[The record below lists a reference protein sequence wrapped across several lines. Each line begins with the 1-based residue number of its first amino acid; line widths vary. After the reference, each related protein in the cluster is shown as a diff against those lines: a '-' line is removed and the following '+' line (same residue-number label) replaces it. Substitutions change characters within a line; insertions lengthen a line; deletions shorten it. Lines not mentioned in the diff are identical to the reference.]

1 MIDPLI
7 LVRLSGRYGGRG
19 KCRSCGANIVW
30 YETLGG
36 KKMPFNGSP
45 RPLHLRRDESD
56 PQRRWIGE
64 LPRVD
69 VHWAT
74 CPQATSW
81 RNRQAKRGAP

>member
-7 LVRLSGRYGGRG
+7 VVRLSGRYGGRG
-19 KCRSCGANIVW
+19 TCRSCGAGIVW

-45 RPLHLRRDESD
+45 KVERPRRDEMD
-56 PQRRWIGE
+56 PERRWIGD
-64 LPRVD
+64 LPRSE

-81 RNRQAKRGAP
+81 RTRQAKRGAP